1 MTQRIGVLL
10 DLDQTLVDS
19 SALKV
24 LRDSRRWEEVYRNVD
39 SVRPYSYAKEFL
51 IQLKKSQIPYGIVT
65 SAPRRYAEL
74 VLRVHDLPIEVVTAF
89 HDTRRH
95 KPAPDPLLHA
105 MTVMN
110 LHRGIYIGDEERD
123 RAAAAG
129 AGLEFIEAQHSGSE
143 FFREAWLLVEKNLSR
158 ISLG

>member
-1 MTQRIGVLL
+1 
-10 DLDQTLVDS
+10 
-19 SALKV
+19 
-24 LRDSRRWEEVYRNVD
+24 
-39 SVRPYSYAKEFL
+39 
-51 IQLKKSQIPYGIVT
+51 
-65 SAPRRYAEL
+65 
-74 VLRVHDLPIEVVTAF
+74 
-89 HDTRRH
+89 
-95 KPAPDPLLHA
+95 

-143 FFREAWLLVEKNLSR
+143 FFREAWLLVEKNLAR